1 MIEFN
6 SVPIILK
13 CSEKSGMRKILTVNY
28 KQKIAAL
35 LSDVQYKQ
43 AEKVLKES
51 LNDELEAFWH
61 IIVAGYPVCFA
72 VKHHKT
78 LCHYLQDHPYTYA
91 ESLTTYRIFPE
102 LGSGILITKTQ
113 WFELN

>member
-1 MIEFN
+1 MFVC
-6 SVPIILK
+6 VPIILK
-13 CSEKSGMRKILTVNY
+13 CSEKSGMSKILTVNY
-28 KQKIAAL
+28 RRKIIAL
-35 LSDVQYKQ
+35 LNDIQYKQ

-51 LNDELEAFWH
+51 SNDELEAFWH

-72 VKHHKT
+72 IKHHKT

-91 ESLTTYRIFPE
+91 ESLTTYRVFPE
-102 LGSGILITKTQ
+102 LDSGILITKTQ

>member
-1 MIEFN
+1 
-6 SVPIILK
+6 
-13 CSEKSGMRKILTVNY
+13 MRKILTVNY
-28 KQKIAAL
+28 RRKIIAL
-35 LSDVQYKQ
+35 LSDFQYKQ
-43 AEKVLKES
+43 AEKALKES
-51 LNDELEAFWH
+51 SNEELEAFWH

-78 LCHYLQDHPYTYA
+78 LCHYLQNHPYSYA

-102 LGSGILITKTQ
+102 LGSGILIPKTQ